1 MVLPDCGAYTFTL
14 SGADD
19 PATLPRVLEPFAVL
33 GLAPFSVQAHRDA
46 GMLWIDLSFTGLDP
60 DRAET
65 LCRRI
70 GAIVLVAEARMRPCA
85 RPDAGTQPDS
95 GAHPEPSVRPDSS
108 VRPDTSVRPETDVAA
123 A

>member
-1 MVLPDCGAYTFTL
+1 MVLPDCGAYTFML

-33 GLAPFSVQAHRDA
+33 GLAPFSVQARRDA
-46 GMLWIDLSFTGLDP
+46 GMLRIDLSFTGLDP

-70 GAIVLVAEARMRPCA
+70 GAIVLVAEARMRPC
-85 RPDAGTQPDS
+85 
-95 GAHPEPSVRPDSS
+95 VRPDSS